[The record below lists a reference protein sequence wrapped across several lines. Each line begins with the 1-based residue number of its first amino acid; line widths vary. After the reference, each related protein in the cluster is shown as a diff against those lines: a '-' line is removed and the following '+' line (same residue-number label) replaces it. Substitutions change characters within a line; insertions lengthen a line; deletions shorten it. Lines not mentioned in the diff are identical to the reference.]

1 MSTKTKSY
9 YSRLFTGH
17 RPGYPHKVLTQLAE
31 KLKDIPANRGNRK
44 RMPGSACSGYAY
56 LGQFINH
63 DLSLDSTD
71 WESAGDVEPEKTQN
85 KKTARLDLEPLYGGE
100 SNDGSVIYDGDKL
113 GLGRTKSDKR
123 GRASSDNDLPRDKN
137 GIATIPDGRNDI
149 TLLIAQLH
157 VLLIKFHNRIVD
169 DLSTG
174 NIPSAGPDEGS
185 SFAKARRLVTWHY
198 QWIVKNDFLSTLV
211 APDVLQDIM
220 MHWPRLYR
228 PKQGKA
234 TVPVEFAWAAFQYGH
249 SAVQS
254 TYNINRSAARLSL
267 VETFYM
273 TGRGGLAKPNDP
285 QNVQLPERYVVDAG
299 RMFGW
304 APPGVSNVAEEIDTL
319 IAKGLYEI
327 PLGFV
332 LFLTGTP
339 ARLAFA
345 AKGNATL
352 TEITLRRGAGI
363 GIPSGQEACRLAG
376 VDALSADQL
385 AFGDDL
391 TVFLRRNGLLEST
404 PLFYYILREAEVAG
418 RASPGGRPCKR
429 LGPLGSRIVAEVLLG
444 ILKADEDS
452 FMHYAWQPP
461 LIRLKRSNQTIRVD
475 SLKKLAFYASG
486 RAV

>member
-9 YSRLFTGH
+9 YSRLFSGH

-31 KLKDIPANRGNRK
+31 KLKDIPPNRGDRK
-44 RMPGSACSGYAY
+44 RMPGSVSSSYAY

-63 DLSLDSTD
+63 DLSLDSTG
-71 WESAGDVEPEKTQN
+71 WESAGDVEPEKTEN

-100 SNDGSVIYDGDKL
+100 SNDGSVIYNGDKL
-113 GLGRTKSDKR
+113 GLGETQSGKR
-123 GRASSDNDLPRDKN
+123 GKDSSDNDLPRNNN
-137 GIATIPDGRNDI
+137 GIATIPDSRNDS

-169 DLSTG
+169 DLAAG
-174 NIPSAGPDEGS
+174 NISSAGPDGGS
-185 SFAKARRLVTWHY
+185 PFDRARRLVTWHY
-198 QWIVKNDFLSTLV
+198 QWIVRNDFLPTLV
-211 APDVLQDIM
+211 APDVLQDII

-249 SAVQS
+249 SAVQNR
-254 TYNINRSAARLSL
+254 YNINRSVARLSL
-267 VETFYM
+267 VETLYM
-273 TGRGGLAKPNDP
+273 TGQGGLAKPGQP
-285 QNVQLPERYVVDAG
+285 KNVRLSQKYVVDPG

-304 APPGVSNVAEEIDTL
+304 SPPGVSNVAEDIDTL

-327 PLGFV
+327 PIGFV

-339 ARLAFA
+339 ARSAFA

-385 AFGDDL
+385 AYNDDL
-391 TVFLRRNGLLEST
+391 RLFLHRNGLLEST

-444 ILKADEDS
+444 ILNADRDS
-452 FMHYAWQPP
+452 FVHAGWQPP
-461 LIRLKRSNQTIRVD
+461 LIRLKPSTRTIRID
-475 SLKKLAFYASG
+475 SLKKLALYASG
-486 RAV
+486 HAV